1 MHKANTFPTLQ
12 GELEHRSPKA
22 RYRRTDR
29 KKFIKQLTQI
39 ERRQARIRRIKQQNS
54 VNEANT
60 KPSPP
65 PEIALHPE
73 QHHHIGKNENTY
85 EEFGAFIRKHCD
97 DPAVIVRF
105 LMCYTSVL
113 SHSHNYNLEFSS

>member
-1 MHKANTFPTLQ
+1 MQ

-29 KKFIKQLTQI
+29 KHFIKQLTQI

-54 VNEANT
+54 VNEAHT
-60 KPSPP
+60 KLSPP
-65 PEIALHPE
+65 PEIATRPE
-73 QHHHIGKNENTY
+73 QHHHIGQSEDTY
-85 EEFGAFIRKHCD
+85 EEFGAFIRKYRD

-105 LMCYTSVL
+105 LMCYISVL
-113 SHSHNYNLEFSS
+113 LHSHNFNLGLSS